1 MKRVITALLMAYSA
15 FAVAAPNGPL
25 LPITPLSMPL
35 PAGVLPQ
42 SNSAMEFSRVRVAE
56 AVEAMYTQILKT
68 PYLIQPEVVADER
81 LVSFRFGTGVSARSE
96 VSRFMG
102 LLGLSVR
109 TVNGVDIV
117 GIVKEVEP
125 DKEPFVYRPKYRDV
139 TYLVELLRGL
149 FPKGEFTSTRSIH
162 GAPQAITADAA
173 TGQSKAPAPAG
184 SAASLL
190 DTDPDAL
197 VFNGTETDIKKLSSL
212 LAQLDTRQGEVM
224 VRGQVFEVASN
235 GAEGSAFSLALH
247 LLGGTVSAGVSTPS
261 TLDGFVRI
269 KNASIDAVFA
279 ALSSD
284 SRFKTISAPS
294 LRVRSGAAGRF
305 AVGQDVPVLGAISYP
320 GNGSAPVQSVEYRSS
335 GVIFD
340 LKPIV
345 RESVVDLTVGQQ
357 LSNFIV
363 TQTGVNNSPTLTK
376 REVSTS
382 LSVADGDV
390 VIIGGLAENRESSG
404 RVGFSFLPD
413 WMRSNT
419 GQTGKTEILLVLQVT
434 KL

>member
-1 MKRVITALLMAYSA
+1 
-15 FAVAAPNGPL
+15 
-25 LPITPLSMPL
+25 
-35 PAGVLPQ
+35 
-42 SNSAMEFSRVRVAE
+42 
-56 AVEAMYTQILKT
+56 
-68 PYLIQPEVVADER
+68 
-81 LVSFRFGTGVSARSE
+81 
-96 VSRFMG
+96 
-102 LLGLSVR
+102 
-109 TVNGVDIV
+109 
-117 GIVKEVEP
+117 
-125 DKEPFVYRPKYRDV
+125 V

-149 FPKGEFTSTRSIH
+149 FPKGEFTSTRSVH
-162 GAPQAITADAA
+162 GAPQAITADAV
-173 TGQSKAPAPAG
+173 TGQSKMPAPAG

-197 VFNGTETDIKKLSSL
+197 VFNGTQTDIKKLSEL

-404 RVGFSFLPD
+404 RIGFSFLPD

-419 GQTGKTEILLVLQVT
+419 GQNSKTEILLVLQVSR
-434 KL
+434 L